1 MAFNQIP
8 KTAAEMRKMSKHL
21 KHAAEARRVYDYC
34 VKAESSIKDPIAM
47 DPKDSNLIKI
57 IRELKG
63 VVTIDEIKRECNIK
77 KLKLD
82 SKTWGNGTRG
92 GGGANN
98 QGSAFE
104 RKLAQVLDTW
114 IAEGTYPNDEY
125 GKMIKGIVEDHAL
138 EDCKAIKVEMV
149 GEQDTKRPLSFKGGG
164 WMVGTAGNGKYDI
177 GEKVSDVTLDLTCS
191 DGSSRKVF
199 ISAKTSGTVA
209 LSNLGTKRN
218 VFPEKEILAGKIT
231 TQAGKK
237 LMKTFGIKEAD
248 MVKIFQEARQQ
259 HEEGKSKIKVKS
271 GYTDNNVSIDPLL
284 KGLIQGCLGYGYH
297 YVHKHS
303 GGIKSFHMTEAIN
316 KKTAQANK
324 LDVYYGGKSNE
335 GQRIDMVVDTP
346 TMELKFNIR
355 DTRGK
360 GQGIPDKFQAGYKFK
375 DESEWSL
382 ADGEEVDE

>member
-1 MAFNQIP
+1 MAYNQIP

-21 KHAAEARRVYDYC
+21 KHAKEARRVYDYC
-34 VKAESSIKDPIAM
+34 VKAEPSIKDPIAM
-47 DPKDSNLIKI
+47 DSKDANLIKI

-63 VVTIDEIKRECNIK
+63 VITIDEIKKGAKIE

-104 RKLAQVLDTW
+104 RKLAEVLGKW
-114 IAEGTYPNDEY
+114 IAESTYPNDEY
-125 GKMIKGIVEDHAL
+125 GTMIKGIVEDHAL

-149 GEQDTKRPLSFKGGG
+149 GEKDTKRPLTFKGGG
-164 WMVGTAGNGKYDI
+164 WMVGTAGAGKYDI
-177 GEKVSDVTLDLTCS
+177 GEKVSDVTLDLKCS
-191 DGSSRKVF
+191 DGSNRKVY

-209 LSNLGTKRN
+209 LSNLGTKTN
-218 VFPEKEILAGKIT
+218 VFPEKQILEGKIT
-231 TQAGKK
+231 TQAGKQ

-259 HEEGKSKIKVKS
+259 HKEGKSKIKVKS
-271 GYTDNNVSIDPLL
+271 GYTDNNVSINPLL

-303 GGIKSFHMTEAIN
+303 GGIKSFNMTKKINEA
-316 KKTAQANK
+316 TAQAKK
-324 LDVYYGGKSNE
+324 LDVYYGGKTNL

-355 DTRGK
+355 DTSGK
-360 GQGIPDKFQAGYKFK
+360 GEGIPDKFQAGYKFK

-382 ADGEEVDE
+382 GDGEELDE